1 MLLTLS
7 SLTLEFSTGTCPT
20 RQKEGKTQLFVLA
33 RAAPSIWLDK
43 HISSEKAKRK
53 RKSHVLK
60 KSDEAKKNELISL
73 THTAIVLH
81 SKFCEDAQM
90 TN

>member
-7 SLTLEFSTGTCPT
+7 SMTLEFSTGTCPT

-33 RAAPSIWLDK
+33 RAAPSIWLDT
-43 HISSEKAKRK
+43 SEKAKRK